1 MNEKDVEGLKKKSLV
16 HLECSKDTKNN
27 ITNGEIDKMAR
38 EIKMLAT
45 KKSMKI
51 NTNLA

>member
-27 ITNGEIDKMAR
+27 ITNGEIERMAR

-45 KKSMKI
+45 KKNIVVIVLEK
-51 NTNLA
+51 

>member
-1 MNEKDVEGLKKKSLV
+1 MNDKDVEGLKKKSLV

-27 ITNGEIDKMAR
+27 ITNVEIDKMAR

-45 KKSMKI
+45 KKNI
-51 NTNLA
+51 VVFVLEI